1 MEGGSDRVDRV
12 DLARD
17 TGSVHA
23 EGRDLA
29 IGLNESLSVSI
40 DTRETVGTRNAT

>member
-23 EGRDLA
+23 EGYKLA
-29 IGLNESLSVSI
+29 IGLDESLSVSV
-40 DTRETVGTRNAT
+40 DTRERVARRNAT